1 MKLYL
6 DFDNT
11 IVNTGETIVDILNKR
26 YGMTQKWEY
35 IKRYDFKDLFP
46 ALTKEEFHKLF
57 ESGRLYHNVSFLTG
71 AREVIYSIR
80 RSFEIEIVSMGTNE
94 NKLLKDRWLAL
105 NFPAK
110 YILTV
115 LDYNSSYF
123 DKSGVD
129 MSDGIFID
137 DSSECLRS
145 SNAKVK
151 ILLSNGLETEW
162 NREENDDFYIV
173 QNWNEIGDMLKFYI
187 EKGEII

>member
-11 IVNTGETIVDILNKR
+11 IVNTGETVVNILNKR
-26 YGMTQKWEY
+26 YGTSQKWEN

-46 ALTKEEFHKLF
+46 NLNKEELCKIF

-71 AREVIYSIR
+71 VREIIYFVR
-80 RSFEIEIVSMGTNE
+80 ASFEIEIVTVGSPK
-94 NKLLKDRWLAL
+94 NKVLKDRWLAL

-110 YILTV
+110 YTLTV
-115 LDYNSSYF
+115 LDNQESNF
-123 DKSGVD
+123 NKSDID

-162 NREENDDFYIV
+162 NREENDDFYVV
-173 QNWNEIGDMLKFYI
+173 QDWYEIGNILKFYI
-187 EKGEII
+187 EKGEIV